1 MLIIAS
7 YFSVANAQLMVDENG
22 RIGMNIDTTATLISN
37 VSINSLGESTT
48 SVFIKQ
54 DAAVH
59 TIGLGVRK
67 KENYGGSG
75 NFLMSVSGR
84 GDVEKSNNNIGIYGG
99 VWSNTALGSGR
110 AFGVM
115 GIAGGST
122 SGWNYGVSGM
132 LTSTGNGAGIYGSTT
147 NDSGTNTGGRY
158 AGYFNGPVKVTG
170 TLTAQSVVNLSD
182 YRVKK
187 EYTFHIQ

>member
-1 MLIIAS
+1 MKKTLFSMLIIAS

-67 KENYGGSG
+67 KEN
-75 NFLMSVSGR
+75 
-84 GDVEKSNNNIGIYGG
+84 
-99 VWSNTALGSGR
+99 
-110 AFGVM
+110 
-115 GIAGGST
+115 
-122 SGWNYGVSGM
+122 
-132 LTSTGNGAGIYGSTT
+132 
-147 NDSGTNTGGRY
+147 
-158 AGYFNGPVKVTG
+158 
-170 TLTAQSVVNLSD
+170 
-182 YRVKK
+182 
-187 EYTFHIQ
+187 